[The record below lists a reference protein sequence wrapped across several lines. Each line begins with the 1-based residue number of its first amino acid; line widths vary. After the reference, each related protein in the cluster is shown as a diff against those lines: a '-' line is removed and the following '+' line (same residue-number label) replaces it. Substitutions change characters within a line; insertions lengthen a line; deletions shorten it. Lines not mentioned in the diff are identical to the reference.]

1 MPQLQWPTEIDRMW
15 YSFDVARAH
24 FIAYVHLIF
33 YITFWTRQGKKSW
46 SGSCAIFL
54 IKFSAEKTTEV
65 VVRSW
70 KMSSLINLTRILKH
84 HDSFLFYGQ
93 PPSFHAVVPHLYFS
107 PSPPSPSPGTAT
119 CAELVTLNH
128 KSVSLDGIRTDFISI
143 SPWFF
148 ISICFS
154 HSYSSEVYFTNGSIQ
169 GQLEWL
175 TNDLKKANQP
185 ENRAK
190 HPWIIAFGHRP
201 MYCSNIDRDD
211 CTTLHSVVRHR
222 LVGKQFPCM
231 KDRHVLTVPLPFFFL
246 SATCEITF

>member
-1 MPQLQWPTEIDRMW
+1 MEFERTL
-15 YSFDVARAH
+15 
-24 FIAYVHLIF
+24 
-33 YITFWTRQGKKSW
+33 
-46 SGSCAIFL
+46 
-54 IKFSAEKTTEV
+54 
-65 VVRSW
+65 
-70 KMSSLINLTRILKH
+70 
-84 HDSFLFYGQ
+84 FLF
-93 PPSFHAVVPHLYFS
+93 PLDFLFH
-107 PSPPSPSPGTAT
+107 
-119 CAELVTLNH
+119 
-128 KSVSLDGIRTDFISI
+128 
-143 SPWFF
+143 
-148 ISICFS
+148 S

-246 SATCEITF
+246 SATCELTF

>member
-1 MPQLQWPTEIDRMW
+1 MAAIVFIKKILSSHLPKSRLLCSPYHLLWDVFEFFPFVAEIPFNFSHYRYRFSMPQLQWPTEIDRMW

-107 PSPPSPSPGTAT
+107 HPPPLPPPPSLT
-119 CAELVTLNH
+119 
-128 KSVSLDGIRTDFISI
+128 R
-143 SPWFF
+143 
-148 ISICFS
+148 
-154 HSYSSEVYFTNGSIQ
+154 YSN
-169 GQLEWL
+169 LCW
-175 TNDLKKANQP
+175 
-185 ENRAK
+185 
-190 HPWIIAFGHRP
+190 
-201 MYCSNIDRDD
+201 
-211 CTTLHSVVRHR
+211 
-222 LVGKQFPCM
+222 VGNSKP
-231 KDRHVLTVPLPFFFL
+231 
-246 SATCEITF
+246 